1 MSVERSRLE
10 NLEGLAK
17 LRGHRAR
24 RGPVGSRAREPM
36 VEHLNRVA
44 ALRQG
49 ELEPEE
55 ATEVEA
61 LRAAVESR
69 FAARRGEGGR

>member
-1 MSVERSRLE
+1 
-10 NLEGLAK
+10 
-17 LRGHRAR
+17 
-24 RGPVGSRAREPM
+24 M
-36 VEHLNRVA
+36 VEHLAQVA

-49 ELEPEE
+49 ALGPEE

-61 LRAAVESR
+61 MRAAVESR

>member
-1 MSVERSRLE
+1 
-10 NLEGLAK
+10 
-17 LRGHRAR
+17 
-24 RGPVGSRAREPM
+24 M